1 MSATPESVFDYHDA
15 DGNLRYQVLR
25 FPDKQFR
32 QRNANGQWS
41 LAGVAP
47 LPYRLPRWIHLQSVI
62 IAEGE
67 KDVDNLW
74 SYGLPATTNSGG
86 TAWPSEINGYFSDM
100 SILIFPDN
108 DEPGKKRAANIIS
121 NLKGIANSI
130 RVFRIPAN
138 APEKFDATDWLRSLA
153 AHRA

>member
-1 MSATPESVFDYHDA
+1 
-15 DGNLRYQVLR
+15 
-25 FPDKQFR
+25 
-32 QRNANGQWS
+32 
-41 LAGVAP
+41 
-47 LPYRLPRWIHLQSVI
+47 
-62 IAEGE
+62 
-67 KDVDNLW
+67 
-74 SYGLPATTNSGG
+74 
-86 TAWPSEINGYFSDM
+86 M